1 MRLRWLRALFLQPNA
16 SPTPGQV
23 GLGSLM
29 ECQKCKTQWRRAIFK
44 FKPNDDFRIVGTT
57 FQALLIE
64 EGSSRSGAHFSLLAD
79 DAREFATLVTP
90 DGSCQL
96 LLGKFVVL
104 PSGLNS
110 MPTPKGE
117 VAYTIQDVD
126 EGLPTLTPKSLL
138 LALSGEVRKEQH
150 RSVKKVDECNACLF
164 ERAVEQGVPLVSGN
178 FTFAFVVKDN
188 KLWVPPDE
196 PGVVKSDIDVP
207 QTMTVAYQLDFKWA
221 KCSVYMMGRE
231 AQGAYLDAPYGMV
244 TVVIKP
250 GGFLEIYY
258 KETLHFQVKNH
269 QDEQMILN
277 IVI

>member
-1 MRLRWLRALFLQPNA
+1 MRLRWLRALFLEPNA
-16 SPTPGQV
+16 SPTLGQV

-44 FKPNDDFRIVGTT
+44 PNDGGDFQVVGTT
-57 FQALLIE
+57 FHALLIE

-90 DGSCQL
+90 RRSCWL
-96 LLGKFVVL
+96 LLGEFVAL
-104 PSGLNS
+104 PSS
-110 MPTPKGE
+110 TPKAPA
-117 VAYTIQDVD
+117 AYTSFDGE
-126 EGLPTLTPKSLL
+126 EGLPTLTFRPFP

-196 PGVVKSDIDVP
+196 LGVVKSDIDVP

-231 AQGAYLDAPYGMV
+231 VQDAYLDAPYDMV

>member
-1 MRLRWLRALFLQPNA
+1 MRLRWLPALFLQPNA

-44 FKPNDDFRIVGTT
+44 PNDDFRIVGTT
-57 FQALLIE
+57 FHALLIE

-96 LLGKFVVL
+96 LLGKFVAL
-104 PSGLNS
+104 PSGINS

-117 VAYTIQDVD
+117 VAYTIHDVD
-126 EGLPTLTPKSLL
+126 EGLPTLTSKSLL

-150 RSVKKVDECNACLF
+150 RSVKKVDECKACLF
-164 ERAVEQGVPLVSGN
+164 RRAVEQGVPLVSGN

-188 KLWVPPDE
+188 KLWVSPDE
-196 PGVVKSDIDVP
+196 PGVVKSDIGAF
-207 QTMTVAYQLDFKWA
+207 QTMRVHDLDLRWA
-221 KCSVYMMGRE
+221 ECSVYMMGRE
-231 AQGAYLDAPYGMV
+231 AQGAYLDAPYGV
-244 TVVIKP
+244 LTVVIKP
-250 GGFLEIYY
+250 YGFFEIYHERVLRF
-258 KETLHFQVKNH
+258 KVENQEN
-269 QDEQMILN
+269 EQMILN
-277 IVI
+277 ILLEV